1 MTALLLILFSW
12 GMVAVKSRR
21 QAVAVAAA
29 GAVAVM
35 LMSPPR
41 VSAQGSLVGAIQAV
55 LNVIQGV
62 IKTSLNSM
70 NAVRSAISQFYQ
82 LTVWP
87 QQLISQA
94 RSLITQTI
102 SRYRSQLA
110 SIFNLNLKSA
120 SLPATQRLE
129 TVIRDAQTGDFGA
142 LVSNYSTVYG
152 PLPTATTAS
161 PVTRTLTDMDDALAE
176 DTLKTLKESDDA
188 DNLTLG
194 TADQIENAASQAA
207 PGSAPF
213 LTAASMAAAIESQA
227 LTQKLLAAE
236 LREAAAHLAHQNAL
250 RKQTASFA
258 GQVSGSIQNSL
269 QPQQ

>member
-1 MTALLLILFSW
+1 MTALFLILFSW
-12 GMVAVKSRR
+12 GMVVAKSRR
-21 QAVAVAAA
+21 QAVSLAAA

-35 LMSPPR
+35 LIAPPQVR
-41 VSAQGSLVGAIQAV
+41 AQGSLVGAIQAV
-55 LNVIQGV
+55 LNVINGV
-62 IKTSLNSM
+62 IKTSLNSI

-94 RSLITQTI
+94 RALITQTI
-102 SRYRSQLA
+102 GRYRSQLA

-129 TVIRDAQTGDFGA
+129 TVIRDARTGDLGA
-142 LVSNYSTVYG
+142 VSSNYSAVYG
-152 PLPTATTAS
+152 AIPSTTTAS
-161 PVTRTLTDMDDALAE
+161 AATRTLTDMDDALAE

-188 DNLTLG
+188 DNLMLG

-236 LREAAAHLAHQNAL
+236 LREEAAHLAHANTL
-250 RKQTASFA
+250 RKQAAAFAS
-258 GQVSGSIQNSL
+258 QVSGSIQNSL